1 MRKSILYL
9 IGALLTL
16 QATSQQVLTLP
27 NAISIALKNSYDIQ
41 LAKDNLDI
49 AAINNNISIAGA
61 LPTVN
66 ATATDNE
73 TVQSINQKFPDPS
86 RDLKRS
92 GVSSNT
98 LTAGVTGGILLF
110 NGFRVQAT
118 KKRLGELELLSK
130 NLLNAQIQNTMAGV
144 ANQYYDIV
152 RQQYFLQT
160 IHKSMEVASER
171 LRILKSRKEVGLA
184 NNADIFQADLDYNAL
199 VQQAEAQEL
208 IINQGKVNLLN
219 LIFVRPD
226 SAIVVKDTIIIDNQI
241 NFQEIRNAALQNP
254 QISAAEQQIKI
265 NQLLERE
272 TAALRAPTLRGTTGF
287 NYSNTTSAAGFI
299 LQNQSSGPFVGL
311 NLAIP
316 LYNGSINKRQ
326 QKIAEINT
334 RIAKTQRDAF
344 LLSVETGAL
353 RTYQVYTSTK
363 AQLQTS
369 QQNYE
374 LSKKLLD
381 LVVERFALGAST
393 IIDLKVAQQSY
404 ENEAYRLINLSYAA
418 KIAEIE
424 LKRLSNTLAL

>member
-1 MRKSILYL
+1 MRKTLLYL
-9 IGALLTL
+9 IGALLSL

-27 NAISIALKNSYDIQ
+27 NAVAIALKNSYDIQ
-41 LAKDNLDI
+41 LAKDNVEI
-49 AAINNNISIAGA
+49 AAINNNMGIAGG

-66 ATATDNE
+66 ATAADNE
-73 TVQSINQKFPDPS
+73 TVTSISQKFPDPS

-92 GVSSNT
+92 GVGSNT
-98 LTAGVTGGILLF
+98 LTAAVTGGILLF
-110 NGFRVQAT
+110 NGFRVKAA
-118 KKRLGELELLSK
+118 KKRLEELELLNK
-130 NLLNAQIQNTMAGV
+130 DLLNAQIQTTMAGV

-171 LRILKSRKEVGLA
+171 LRILKSRREAGLA
-184 NNADIFQADLDYNAL
+184 NNADIFQADLDYNVL
-199 VQQAEAQEL
+199 VQQAEAQQL
-208 IINQGKVNLLN
+208 VINQGKVNLLN

-226 SAIVVKDTIIIDNQI
+226 SAIVIKDTIIVDNQI

-254 QISAAEQQIKI
+254 RITAAEQQIKV

-272 TAALRAPTLRGTTGF
+272 TAALRSPTLRGTTGF
-287 NYSNTTSAAGFI
+287 NFSNTTSAAGFI
-299 LQNQSSGPFVGL
+299 LQNQSSGPFVGI

-316 LYNGSINKRQ
+316 IYNGSINKRQ
-326 QKIAEINT
+326 QKIAEVNT

-344 LLSVETGAL
+344 LLDIETGAVQ
-353 RTYQVYTSTK
+353 TYQVYTSTK
-363 AQLQTS
+363 AQLQTA

-404 ENEAYRLINLSYAA
+404 ENEAYRLINLSYTA

-424 LKRLSNTLAL
+424 LKRLANSLAL

>member
-1 MRKSILYL
+1 MRKTFLYF

-27 NAISIALKNSYDIQ
+27 NAVAIALKNSYDIQ

-49 AAINNNISIAGA
+49 AAINNNIGIAGG

-66 ATATDNE
+66 ATASDNE
-73 TVQSINQKFPDPS
+73 TVTSINQKFPDPS

-98 LTAGVTGGILLF
+98 LTGAVTGGILLF
-110 NGFRVQAT
+110 NGFRVKAA
-118 KKRLGELELLSK
+118 KKRLEELELLNK

-171 LRILKSRKEVGLA
+171 LRILKSRKEAGLA
-184 NNADIFQADLDYNAL
+184 NNADIFQADLDYNVL
-199 VQQAEAQEL
+199 VQQAEAQQL
-208 IINQGKVNLLN
+208 VINQGKVNLLN

-254 QISAAEQQIKI
+254 QISASEQQIKI

-272 TAALRAPTLRGTTGF
+272 IAALRAPTLRGTTGF

-353 RTYQVYTSTK
+353 KTYQVYTSTK
-363 AQLQTS
+363 AQIQTA

>member
-1 MRKSILYL
+1 MRKTFLYF

-27 NAISIALKNSYDIQ
+27 NAVAIALKNSYDIQ

-49 AAINNNISIAGA
+49 AAINNNIGIAGG

-66 ATATDNE
+66 ATASDNE
-73 TVQSINQKFPDPS
+73 TVTSINQKFPDPS

-98 LTAGVTGGILLF
+98 LTGAVTGGILLF
-110 NGFRVQAT
+110 NGFRVKAA
-118 KKRLGELELLSK
+118 KKRLEELELLNK

-171 LRILKSRKEVGLA
+171 LRILKSRKEAGLA
-184 NNADIFQADLDYNAL
+184 NNADIFQADLDYNVL
-199 VQQAEAQEL
+199 VQQAEAQQL
-208 IINQGKVNLLN
+208 VINQGKVNLLN

-254 QISAAEQQIKI
+254 QISASEQQIKI

-272 TAALRAPTLRGTTGF
+272 IAALRAPTLRGTTGF

-353 RTYQVYTSTK
+353 KTYQVYTSTK
-363 AQLQTS
+363 AQIQTA
-369 QQNYE
+369 QQNFE

>member
-1 MRKSILYL
+1 MRKTFLYF

-27 NAISIALKNSYDIQ
+27 NAVAIALKNSYDIQ

-49 AAINNNISIAGA
+49 AAINNNIGIAGG

-66 ATATDNE
+66 ATASDNE
-73 TVQSINQKFPDPS
+73 TVTSINQKFPDPS

-98 LTAGVTGGILLF
+98 LTGAVTGGILLF
-110 NGFRVQAT
+110 NGFRVKAA
-118 KKRLGELELLSK
+118 KKRLEELELLNK

-171 LRILKSRKEVGLA
+171 LRILKNRKEAGLA
-184 NNADIFQADLDYNAL
+184 NNADIFQADLDYNVL
-199 VQQAEAQEL
+199 VQQAEAQQL
-208 IINQGKVNLLN
+208 VINQGKVNLLN

-254 QISAAEQQIKI
+254 QISASEQQIKI

-272 TAALRAPTLRGTTGF
+272 IAALRAPTLRGTTGF

-353 RTYQVYTSTK
+353 KTYQVYTSTK
-363 AQLQTS
+363 AQIQTA

>member
-1 MRKSILYL
+1 MRKTFLYF

-27 NAISIALKNSYDIQ
+27 NAVAIALKNSYDIQ

-49 AAINNNISIAGA
+49 AAINNNIGIAGG

-66 ATATDNE
+66 ATASDNE
-73 TVQSINQKFPDPS
+73 TVTSINQKFPDPS

-98 LTAGVTGGILLF
+98 LTGAVTGGILLF
-110 NGFRVQAT
+110 NGFRVKAA
-118 KKRLGELELLSK
+118 KKRLEELELLNK

-171 LRILKSRKEVGLA
+171 LRILKSRKEAGLA
-184 NNADIFQADLDYNAL
+184 NNADIFQADLDYNVL
-199 VQQAEAQEL
+199 VQQAEAQQL
-208 IINQGKVNLLN
+208 VINQGKVNLLN

-254 QISAAEQQIKI
+254 QISASEQQIKI

-272 TAALRAPTLRGTTGF
+272 IAALRAPTLRGTTGF

-353 RTYQVYTSTK
+353 KTYQVYTSTK
-363 AQLQTS
+363 AQIQTA

-404 ENEAYRLINLSYAA
+404 ENEPYRLINLSYAA